1 MKKNNNNRNM
11 KKIYVCMALFILVL
25 TIVIILKTYGLFESK
40 TSLNVQ
46 SDVGKWVILINDT
59 DITSG
64 ANTKFSV
71 NEVVWNPSDNVKS
84 GKLAPGVSGY
94 FDIVIDPTDTDVS
107 VRYDIDFD
115 FSEFE
120 NTNIVVS
127 SVEEVNNKAIV
138 KTGQNKYTGVIP
150 LNEIKDGVTNTI
162 RVNIKWDNNEENNE
176 YDSEIGSTANA
187 MKNIPVTVN
196 VSQYLGETIE

>member
-1 MKKNNNNRNM
+1 MKNINNKSMKKV
-11 KKIYVCMALFILVL
+11 YVCFALILLVL
-25 TIVIILKTYGLFESK
+25 TVFIILDTYGLFESK

-46 SDVGKWVILINDT
+46 SNVGKWVILVNDT

-64 ANTKFSV
+64 ANTKFFV
-71 NEVVWNPSDNVKS
+71 DEIIWNPSDNVKS

-107 VRYDIDFD
+107 VRYDINFD

-120 NTNIVVS
+120 NTNIVVTS
-127 SVEEVNNKAIV
+127 IEEINNKTIV
-138 KTGQNKYTGVIP
+138 KTGTNKYTGVIP
-150 LNEIKDGVTNTI
+150 LSEIKNGVTNTI
-162 RVNIKWDNNEENNE
+162 RVNVKWDNNEDNNE
-176 YDSEIGSTANA
+176 YDSSLGAVPNNV
-187 MKNIPVTVN
+187 KNIPVFIN

>member
-1 MKKNNNNRNM
+1 M
-11 KKIYVCMALFILVL
+11 KKINNKSMKKVYVCFALILLVL
-25 TIVIILKTYGLFESK
+25 TVFIILDTYGLFESK

-46 SDVGKWVILINDT
+46 SNVGKWVILVNDT

-64 ANTKFSV
+64 ANTKFFV
-71 NEVVWNPSDNVKS
+71 DEIIWNPSDNVKS

-107 VRYDIDFD
+107 VRYDINFD

-120 NTNIVVS
+120 NTNIVVTS
-127 SVEEVNNKAIV
+127 IEEINNKTIV
-138 KTGQNKYTGVIP
+138 KTGTNKYTGVIP
-150 LNEIKDGVTNTI
+150 LSEIKNGVTNTI
-162 RVNIKWDNNEENNE
+162 RVNVKWDNNEDNNE
-176 YDSEIGSTANA
+176 YDSSLGAVPNNV
-187 MKNIPVTVN
+187 KNIPVFIN

>member
-1 MKKNNNNRNM
+1 M
-11 KKIYVCMALFILVL
+11 KKINNKSMKKVYVCFALILLVL
-25 TIVIILKTYGLFESK
+25 TVFIILDTYGLFESK

-46 SDVGKWVILINDT
+46 SNVGKWVILVNDT

-64 ANTKFSV
+64 VNTKFFV
-71 NEVVWNPSDNVKS
+71 DEIIWNPSDNVKS

-107 VRYDIDFD
+107 VRYDINFD

-120 NTNIVVS
+120 NTNIVVTS
-127 SVEEVNNKAIV
+127 IEEINNKTIV
-138 KTGQNKYTGVIP
+138 KTGTNKYTGVIP
-150 LNEIKDGVTNTI
+150 LSEIKNGVTNTI
-162 RVNIKWDNNEENNE
+162 RVNVKWDNNEDNNE
-176 YDSEIGSTANA
+176 YDSSLGAVPNNV
-187 MKNIPVTVN
+187 KNIPVFIN

>member
-1 MKKNNNNRNM
+1 M
-11 KKIYVCMALFILVL
+11 KKINNKSMKKVYVCFALILLVL
-25 TIVIILKTYGLFESK
+25 TVFIILDTYGLFESK

-46 SDVGKWVILINDT
+46 SNVGKWVILVNDT

-64 ANTKFSV
+64 ANTKFFV
-71 NEVVWNPSDNVKS
+71 DEIIWNPSDNVKS

-107 VRYDIDFD
+107 VRYDINFD

-120 NTNIVVS
+120 NTNIVVTS
-127 SVEEVNNKAIV
+127 IEEINNKTIV
-138 KTGQNKYTGVIP
+138 KTGTNKYTGVIP
-150 LNEIKDGVTNTI
+150 LSEIKNGVIKPI
-162 RVNIKWDNNEENNE
+162 RVKVKWDNNEDNNE
-176 YDSEIGSTANA
+176 YDSSLGAVPNNV
-187 MKNIPVTVN
+187 KNIPVFIN

>member
-1 MKKNNNNRNM
+1 MKKLNNKNM
-11 KKIYVCMALFILVL
+11 KKVYVCFALILLVL
-25 TIVIILKTYGLFESK
+25 TIFIILKTYGLFESK

-46 SDVGKWVILINDT
+46 SDVGKWVILVNDT
-59 DITSG
+59 DITAG

-71 NEVVWNPSDNVKS
+71 NEIIWNPSDNVKS
-84 GKLAPGVSGY
+84 GKIAPGVSGY

-120 NTNIVVS
+120 NTNIVVTS
-127 SVEEVNNKAIV
+127 IEEINNKTIV
-138 KTGQNKYTGVIP
+138 KTGTNKYTGVIP
-150 LNEIKDGVTNTI
+150 LSEIKNGVTNTI
-162 RVNIKWDNNEENNE
+162 RVNVKWDNNEDNNE
-176 YDSEIGSTANA
+176 FDSELGAVPNNE
-187 MKNIPVTVN
+187 MNIPVFIN

>member
-1 MKKNNNNRNM
+1 MKKKNNRNM
-11 KKIYVCMALFILVL
+11 KKIYVCMALFLLVL
-25 TIVIILKTYGLFESK
+25 TIVIILKTYALFESK

-46 SDVGKWVILINDT
+46 SDVGKWIILINDT

-127 SVEEVNNKAIV
+127 SVEEVNNKTIV

-176 YDSEIGSTANA
+176 YDSEIGSTANVV
-187 MKNIPVTVN
+187 KNIPVTVN